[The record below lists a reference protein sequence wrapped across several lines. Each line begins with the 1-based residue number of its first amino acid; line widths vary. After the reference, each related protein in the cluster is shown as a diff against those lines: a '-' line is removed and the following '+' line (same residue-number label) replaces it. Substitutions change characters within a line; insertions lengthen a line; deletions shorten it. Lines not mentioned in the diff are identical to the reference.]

1 MRQEVARATE
11 MANGFLLPIVCY
23 LSLPTYR
30 QFCTE
35 PDPDDLKLSTP
46 KGKFGV
52 SFMIRNEYFYCF
64 GILLDTKSVFYLLYY
79 HLGKAMKNDYTAR
92 NIKKSS
98 PYGHQVRHSDNMTLR
113 SDQHVLNIEGPIMSS
128 IAAPGATG
136 SSATSGISGPSV
148 SKRASSNLDR
158 DSAVYRVKEDP
169 I

>member
-52 SFMIRNEYFYCF
+52 SFMIRNEYVYDN
-64 GILLDTKSVFYLLYY
+64 GILLDTKSVFYLLYH
-79 HLGKAMKNDYTAR
+79 HLGKAMAGNDLLGA
-92 NIKKSS
+92 
-98 PYGHQVRHSDNMTLR
+98 LR
-113 SDQHVLNIEGPIMSS
+113 
-128 IAAPGATG
+128 
-136 SSATSGISGPSV
+136 ISC
-148 SKRASSNLDR
+148 L
-158 DSAVYRVKEDP
+158 Y
-169 I
+169 IT

>member
-1 MRQEVARATE
+1 
-11 MANGFLLPIVCY
+11 
-23 LSLPTYR
+23 
-30 QFCTE
+30 
-35 PDPDDLKLSTP
+35 
-46 KGKFGV
+46 
-52 SFMIRNEYFYCF
+52 MIRNEYVYDN
-64 GILLDTKSVFYLLYY
+64 ILLYFKFVFYLLFYR
-79 HLGKAMKNDYTAR
+79 LGKAMKNDYTAR

>member
-52 SFMIRNEYFYCF
+52 LSMIRNEYVYDN
-64 GILLDTKSVFYLLYY
+64 ILLDTKPVFYLLYY

>member
-1 MRQEVARATE
+1 M
-11 MANGFLLPIVCY
+11 
-23 LSLPTYR
+23 
-30 QFCTE
+30 
-35 PDPDDLKLSTP
+35 ST
-46 KGKFGV
+46 
-52 SFMIRNEYFYCF
+52 FMIKLCF

-79 HLGKAMKNDYTAR
+79 PLGKAMKNDYTAR

>member
-52 SFMIRNEYFYCF
+52 SFMIRNEYVYD
-64 GILLDTKSVFYLLYY
+64 ILLYTKSVFYLLYH

>member
-52 SFMIRNEYFYCF
+52 SFMIRNEYVYYKAVYYILNLFSIYCF
-64 GILLDTKSVFYLLYY
+64 IV
-79 HLGKAMKNDYTAR
+79 
-92 NIKKSS
+92 
-98 PYGHQVRHSDNMTLR
+98 
-113 SDQHVLNIEGPIMSS
+113 
-128 IAAPGATG
+128 
-136 SSATSGISGPSV
+136 
-148 SKRASSNLDR
+148 
-158 DSAVYRVKEDP
+158 
-169 I
+169 

>member
-52 SFMIRNEYFYCF
+52 SFMIRNEYV
-64 GILLDTKSVFYLLYY
+64 ILLDTKSVFYLLYY
-79 HLGKAMKNDYTAR
+79 PLGKAMKNDYTAR

>member
-52 SFMIRNEYFYCF
+52 SFMIRNEYVYDN
-64 GILLDTKSVFYLLYY
+64 ILLDTKSVFYLLYY
-79 HLGKAMKNDYTAR
+79 PLGKAMKNDYTAR

>member
-1 MRQEVARATE
+1 
-11 MANGFLLPIVCY
+11 
-23 LSLPTYR
+23 
-30 QFCTE
+30 
-35 PDPDDLKLSTP
+35 
-46 KGKFGV
+46 
-52 SFMIRNEYFYCF
+52 
-64 GILLDTKSVFYLLYY
+64 
-79 HLGKAMKNDYTAR
+79 MKNDYTAR

-169 I
+169 IWAWKMCSIQTDKNSCFHIWKMKLQTR